1 MQIVVLYMNE
11 IEKIKHEVQ
20 MNEWSRQVMSWKES
34 GLSTTAWC
42 KRENIPCS
50 TFFYRERKVRE
61 FLVNDIRKDECCFEQ
76 LPVLPIPQT
85 RDVKQAITISVNG
98 LDINISN
105 GTNEETIAAVLRA
118 VKSAW

>member
-1 MQIVVLYMNE
+1 MQKKEPLIS
-11 IEKIKHEVQ
+11 ISGSIKLRVGA
-20 MNEWSRQVMSWKES
+20 RFDAY
-34 GLSTTAWC
+34 GLSATAWY